1 MRWTPISLTL
11 PWLLLLLLPDN
22 VFPQTTSGEQREE
35 TAKPPE
41 GDPRADFDCKEI
53 AGGLPSINPSAQSSC
68 CGSTTPE
75 CEKFHNGVCK
85 LRQDSGN
92 CDYTL
97 DICPRTDSNWLCT
110 CCASCDG
117 EASNN
122 CKANGGH
129 CRRSCA
135 EEEVYAFWHD
145 CAKGDCRCCKECLQ
159 STCAEGKGICT
170 HPARECPK
178 GFFPSEQLCRGFND
192 RPCKC
197 CVPCQQPECPGVT
210 GSCQDKASPC
220 PDGSSDNAVE
230 VNCPCPD
237 SKCRYCSRNQAPPTT
252 EGAPKP

>member
-1 MRWTPISLTL
+1 MDETECLIRTQYRFVSLVPLTDSHFKEQMKRTA
-11 PWLLLLLLPDN
+11 PNHD
-22 VFPQTTSGEQREE
+22 TTSGEQREE
-35 TAKPPE
+35 TTRPPE
-41 GDPRADFDCKEI
+41 GDP
-53 AGGLPSINPSAQSSC
+53 SAQSSY
-68 CGSTTPE
+68 CGFTTQDILHSELIIDTLFLSRATRLGEQQHQYAGKAPLCRTSQFQRSFVPRTIGLE

-85 LRQDSGN
+85 LRQDSGS

-159 STCAEGKGICT
+159 STCAEGRVSAPT
-170 HPARECPK
+170 
-178 GFFPSEQLCRGFND
+178 QLGNA
-192 RPCKC
+192 P
-197 CVPCQQPECPGVT
+197 
-210 GSCQDKASPC
+210 KASSQASNSAGASMINRASAASLVNNP
-220 PDGSSDNAVE
+220 NA
-230 VNCPCPD
+230 
-237 SKCRYCSRNQAPPTT
+237 QA
-252 EGAPKP
+252 